1 MGYKDSDT
9 LWTKRLSDEE
19 KAKKKKKR
27 EMMFWKTHGRR
38 DKAQNN
44 NNNNNNNNKENKRD
58 NKCNCEELLKHW
70 LRARIGKVGQRIA
83 LIKYNGDQWTM
94 HVGVFKFT

>member
-38 DKAQNN
+38 DKAQ
-44 NNNNNNNNKENKRD
+44 NNNNNNKENKRD

>member
-38 DKAQNN
+38 DKAQ
-44 NNNNNNNNKENKRD
+44 NNNNNNNKENKRD